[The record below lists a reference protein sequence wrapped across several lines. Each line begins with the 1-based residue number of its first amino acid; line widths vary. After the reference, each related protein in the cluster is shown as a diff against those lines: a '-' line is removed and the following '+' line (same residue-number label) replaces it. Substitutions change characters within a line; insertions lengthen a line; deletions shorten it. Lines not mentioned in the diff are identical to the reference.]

1 MAGAWSAMD
10 PLAALSSDE
19 SSSSEDEGEESVET
33 CTNPSSKGVSVLEDE
48 RKDEGKKGLDYEALS
63 RHGYTGGL
71 SIMNVPA
78 PVAEAGEQDWSWSHG
93 NNKRKGGEGEVGES
107 IEHRERTREA
117 VSEVAEVAAT
127 KAMAAYN
134 FAKKQKTDAIA
145 EQRALSFSQKEKRKR
160 EMGQA
165 SRGKNYVEEE
175 KRLLRDQGVYS
186 GFDT

>member
-10 PLAALSSDE
+10 PLAALSSGE

-33 CTNPSSKGVSVLEDE
+33 CKNPSSKGDSIE
-48 RKDEGKKGLDYEALS
+48 KGEGKKGLGLLDYEALS

-93 NNKRKGGEGEVGES
+93 NNKRKGEDGEGGES

-117 VSEVAEVAAT
+117 VTEVAEVAAT
-127 KAMAAYN
+127 KALAAFN